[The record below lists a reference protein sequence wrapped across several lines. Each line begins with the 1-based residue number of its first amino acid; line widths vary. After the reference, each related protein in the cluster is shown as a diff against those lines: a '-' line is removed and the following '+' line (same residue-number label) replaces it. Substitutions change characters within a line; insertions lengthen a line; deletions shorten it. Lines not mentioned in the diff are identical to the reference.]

1 MVKTRRVEYRA
12 DGRVMIGHLA
22 WPTGDG
28 LRPGVLI
35 GHEGTGLNDFQR
47 ERADRLAE
55 RGYVAF
61 AMDYH
66 GGRRFSDPA
75 EMMSQLEP
83 LLGDPD
89 RMREIGRA
97 ALDVLC
103 GEPRTDASQIAAIGY
118 GAGGTIALEL
128 GRDGVD
134 LRAIAAVNPVLAT
147 VRPQDSANI
156 DCPVLVCVG
165 SEDPM
170 APPERR
176 RAFADEMQAA
186 DLDWQLIIYGGAK
199 HAFHH
204 PPINADGSLFTAGA
218 HQQPVVVPG
227 VGYHHLHA
235 QRSWRAILDLLDEV
249 FCSPTS
255 KGHESSTCWPA
266 GGAPKQ
272 SRPESSSK

>member
-35 GHEGTGLNDFQR
+35 GHEGIGLNDFQR

-66 GGRRFSDPA
+66 GGRWFSDPA
-75 EMMSQLEP
+75 EMMSQLGP
-83 LLGDPD
+83 LLADPD
-89 RMREIGRA
+89 RMRAIGRA

-103 GEPRTDASQIAAIGY
+103 GEPRTDPSQIAAIGY

-134 LRAIAAVNPVLAT
+134 LRAVAAVNPVLAT
-147 VRPQDSANI
+147 VRPQDSANLS
-156 DCPVLVCVG
+156 CPVLVCVG
-165 SEDPM
+165 SEDPL
-170 APPERR
+170 APPEQL
-176 RAFADEMQAA
+176 RAFANEMQVAEV
-186 DLDWQLIIYGGAK
+186 DWQLIVYGGAE
-199 HAFHH
+199 HAFHL
-204 PPINADGSLFTAGA
+204 PPVNADGSLSTTDA
-218 HQQPVVVPG
+218 HEQPVPG

-235 QRSWRAILDLLDEV
+235 QRSWRAILGLLDEV
-249 FCSPTS
+249 FCSPAS
-255 KGHESSTCWPA
+255 KGRESSVCWPA
-266 GGAPKQ
+266 GGSPEQ
-272 SRPESSSK
+272 SPPESSSK